1 MRSSGLTVRSGA
13 GYLALGVVACLFV
26 ACGGWFGF
34 AVVAAVAVVCMA
46 ALAASLYLG
55 AGAGRIADGLC
66 PACGYDLRMT
76 PHRCPECGHVPPHGV
91 RISFADW
98 LREEF
103 AATRENPNSTDP
115 AARATG
121 PDLKTEVQAKPPAEP
136 ALQENEP

>member
-1 MRSSGLTVRSGA
+1 MRTNGLTVRSGA
-13 GYLALGVVACLFV
+13 GYLALGVVACL
-26 ACGGWFGF
+26 
-34 AVVAAVAVVCMA
+34 VVAYGGRFGVAVIFVTAVICAA
-46 ALAASLYLG
+46 ALAAGLYLG
-55 AGAGRIADGLC
+55 AGAGRIVDGLC

-103 AATRENPNSTDP
+103 AVARENPNLTDP

-121 PDLKTEVQAKPPAEP
+121 RDLKTEVEAKPPAEP
-136 ALQENEP
+136 ALQEIEP